1 MSVIN
6 PDIKNTSGSEN
17 LGDDRTTIF
26 DALTAQVGDYIETAE
41 ELESYLRS
49 SRREYTEV
57 VVYHTST
64 DYRQNFTRDE
74 LLNWY
79 SLEYGLSD
87 VNYHF
92 LLLRDGRIQ
101 INKSINEETPHTSI
115 ENHVPHSISIAF
127 VGGLNDGVQ
136 NIDTS
141 SGAQWRTFRKFMAC
155 FYSVLP
161 GGQAFGHSDI
171 NLNAVDPGFDVVK
184 YVENIFNKRNT
195 LRNITAR
202 EKGSLDV
209 NALISESRNRG
220 FR

>member
-6 PDIKNTSGSEN
+6 PDIKDTSGSEN

-101 INKSINEETPHTSI
+101 INKSINEETDHTFVK
-115 ENHVPHSISIAF
+115 NHIPHSISIAF

-136 NIDTS
+136 DIDTS
-141 SGAQWRTFRKFMAC
+141 SGAQWRTFRKFMTC

-171 NLNAVDPGFDVVK
+171 NLDAVDPGFDVVR

-195 LRNITAR
+195 LRNVTAR

>member
-195 LRNITAR
+195 LRNVTAR